1 MLTALAIAG
10 PTASGK
16 SDMAC
21 AVAKAVNGE
30 VISVDAGG
38 VYREMDIGTAKPS
51 LEWRRQ
57 VRHHLFDIRNP
68 NERFDAGAFC
78 RLAVAAAEDI
88 SARGKV
94 PVLAGGTMMYFYLL
108 HRQMHNIPP
117 VAACVR
123 AQVEEEIDKRGTRQ
137 MHNELA
143 KVDRV
148 SANNIQTGDSQR
160 IHRALAVWRATGKA
174 LSEWQSVARPPPL
187 LQMRMALFI
196 PLDRALLRRRI
207 GERLQLMFAN
217 GLAEETRAVM
227 QKWQLQPAAQSL
239 RLAGYRQAADF
250 VCGRITKEEMRERAY
265 FATCQLA
272 KRQLARLRAWQ
283 NPGIILDPFAEDT
296 KARLLD
302 FAAAS

>member
-137 MHNELA
+137 TLVRIAYQKDDGALAAAIPA
-143 KVDRV
+143 KVLPCRYPSPD
-148 SANNIQTGDSQR
+148 I
-160 IHRALAVWRATGKA
+160 
-174 LSEWQSVARPPPL
+174 
-187 LQMRMALFI
+187 
-196 PLDRALLRRRI
+196 RRRHQHLSL
-207 GERLQLMFAN
+207 RHSPLWQRHKPYRFCRWRWARQL
-217 GLAEETRAVM
+217 
-227 QKWQLQPAAQSL
+227 PAQS
-239 RLAGYRQAADF
+239 A
-250 VCGRITKEEMRERAY
+250 
-265 FATCQLA
+265 
-272 KRQLARLRAWQ
+272 
-283 NPGIILDPFAEDT
+283 
-296 KARLLD
+296 
-302 FAAAS
+302 

>member
-160 IHRALAVWRATGKA
+160 IHRALAVWRATGKT
-174 LSEWQSVARPPPL
+174 LSEWQSVARPTTRPTKPVANQMPPK
-187 LQMRMALFI
+187 
-196 PLDRALLRRRI
+196 
-207 GERLQLMFAN
+207 E
-217 GLAEETRAVM
+217 
-227 QKWQLQPAAQSL
+227 KPAATNRQYRADAKPDKIIDIYQQRIRRQQRATKHNPMPPFNNYHPPILPVYACGKTLFNNAPIS
-239 RLAGYRQAADF
+239 AGFLVAGMPQDSNAA
-250 VCGRITKEEMRERAY
+250 
-265 FATCQLA
+265 
-272 KRQLARLRAWQ
+272 
-283 NPGIILDPFAEDT
+283 ILS
-296 KARLLD
+296 
-302 FAAAS
+302 AAAPLPPE